1 MSDDPSTR
9 NRRITRTDFR
19 LCSTCPSRS
28 QAPFYSYALHT
39 IADRAE
45 GTFVRLR
52 YTLGGDR
59 PSQTTRL
66 PLFPTRIYGRGLDT
80 KQHKGGIPRLTP
92 RGLAPPIRS
101 LPPILY
107 MRGLVPITGYS
118 KGPRGL
124 SVLMRV
130 TSVFTGIST
139 SPGLGR

>member
-1 MSDDPSTR
+1 MSDGPSTR

-19 LCSTCPSRS
+19 PCSTCPSCS
-28 QAPFYSYALHT
+28 QAPFYSYAHYT

-52 YTLGGDR
+52 YALGGDR

-66 PLFPTRIYGRGLDT
+66 KLSGRRIHGSPLETQNI
-80 KQHKGGIPRLTP
+80 QGGISRLSPRRPKPTLQ
-92 RGLAPPIRS
+92 R

-107 MRGLVPITGYS
+107 TQCLVPIAGYS

>member
-1 MSDDPSTR
+1 MSDGPSTR

-19 LCSTCPSRS
+19 PCSTCPSRS
-28 QAPFYSYALHT
+28 QAPFYSYALNT

-52 YTLGGDR
+52 YHLGGDR
-59 PSQTTRL
+59 PSQTTRQTL
-66 PLFPTRIYGRGLDT
+66 SPTRIHGRGLDT
-80 KQHKGGIPRLTP
+80 KHHKGGIPRLTP
-92 RGLAPPIRS
+92 RGLAPPIHS

-107 MRGLVPITGYS
+107 IPCLVPILSYS

-124 SVLMRV
+124 SVLLRL

-139 SPGLGR
+139 SPGPWR

>member
-1 MSDDPSTR
+1 MSDGPSMR

-19 LCSTCPSRS
+19 PCSTCPSRS
-28 QAPFYSYALHT
+28 QAPFCSYTHHT

-66 PLFPTRIYGRGLDT
+66 PLSPTRMHGRGLDT

-92 RGLAPPIRS
+92 RRLAPPLHS